1 MRRLRGLA
9 RKVVSRFEK
18 PLYSNG
24 ILSLSRLTPP
34 DFLGIGAMKSGTTWL
49 YENLRCHPD
58 AYLPDRKELYYFSH
72 AFYDGRLRHYFGKFE
87 PGHDKV
93 KGELTPG
100 YATLPEDRIRFIR
113 QIMPNVKLIF
123 IARDPVYRS
132 WSEAYMNLVVKP
144 GKQLSDINDDEFIR
158 YLTTGDCPRRSDYVN
173 ILDTWSS
180 VFPSSQLFLGTLD
193 EIEQSPDQL
202 LTRLFRFLGLSIEVD
217 LSCFPANSVVRPR
230 YEANRMVYGGKISDG
245 TVSSHSLMPERVK
258 ILLRET
264 YAPQIEELT
273 RSYDLRTEGWR

>member
-1 MRRLRGLA
+1 
-9 RKVVSRFEK
+9 
-18 PLYSNG
+18 
-24 ILSLSRLTPP
+24 
-34 DFLGIGAMKSGTTWL
+34 
-49 YENLRCHPD
+49 
-58 AYLPDRKELYYFSH
+58 
-72 AFYDGRLRHYFGKFE
+72 
-87 PGHDKV
+87 
-93 KGELTPG
+93 
-100 YATLPEDRIRFIR
+100 
-113 QIMPNVKLIF
+113 
-123 IARDPVYRS
+123 
-132 WSEAYMNLVVKP
+132 MNLVVKP
-144 GKQLSDINDDEFIR
+144 GKRLSDIGDDEFIR
-158 YLTTGDCPRRSDYVN
+158 YMTTGDCPRRSDYVN